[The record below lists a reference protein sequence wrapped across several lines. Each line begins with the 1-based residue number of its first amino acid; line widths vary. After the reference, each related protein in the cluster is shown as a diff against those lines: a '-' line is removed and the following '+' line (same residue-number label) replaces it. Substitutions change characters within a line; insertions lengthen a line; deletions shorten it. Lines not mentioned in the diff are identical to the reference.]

1 MAVPMPE
8 LAVVFEMTA
17 IELTCLPHRQQ
28 ALENLADRSRVARR
42 WRLGECSPSD

>member
-17 IELTCLPHRQQ
+17 IELTYLFAGSSRPWRTWPTAPSHLPS
-28 ALENLADRSRVARR
+28 AA
-42 WRLGECSPSD
+42 W